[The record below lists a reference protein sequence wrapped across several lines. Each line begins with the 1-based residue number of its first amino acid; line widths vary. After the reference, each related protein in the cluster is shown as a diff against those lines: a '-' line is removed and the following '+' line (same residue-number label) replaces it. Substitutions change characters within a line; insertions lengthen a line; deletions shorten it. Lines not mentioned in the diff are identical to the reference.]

1 MLELQSLRLAH
12 EEDVNTIKA
21 LQSAHQQ
28 DVRVSNTLRNQLSQ
42 IATESKQNL
51 KNVTTQKNQLV
62 SHKDKIIA
70 ELRAELRQ
78 QQKASANREKD
89 RTKEQKLLEYERNV
103 ASKASAR
110 ADKAVEEQRLLCE
123 QVAKGAKAD
132 QGFPRGILRSSFAAR
147 PVNPFVVILI
157 DGDAYKVTYPN
168 G

>member
-1 MLELQSLRLAH
+1 M
-12 EEDVNTIKA
+12 NTIKA
-21 LQSAHQQ
+21 LQSAHRQ
-28 DVRVSNTLRNQLSQ
+28 DVIVTNTLRNQLSQ
-42 IATESKQNL
+42 ISIESKQNV

-62 SHKDKIIA
+62 SHRDKTIA

-89 RTKEQKLLEYERNV
+89 HAKQQKLLGDERKA
-103 ASKASAR
+103 ASKALAR
-110 ADKAVEEQRLLCE
+110 ADQAVEEQRLLCK
-123 QVAKGAKAD
+123 QVAQRAEEG

-147 PVNPFVVILI
+147 PVKPFVVILI